1 MDTPTDRRD
10 ATPET
15 PPAES
20 ETPASRSLEES
31 TDDQPAWPAEEEPA
45 RPRSFFKLERGD
57 LLPFCLLIGFS
68 AWLWS
73 RASDSLG
80 SSAAFIGAAIGLVI
94 AYVVRT
100 FC

>member
-1 MDTPTDRRD
+1 METPTDRPD

-20 ETPASRSLEES
+20 DTPASPSLAEP
-31 TDDQPAWPAEEEPA
+31 TDDQPAPSTDEQPAH
-45 RPRSFFKLERGD
+45 PRSFFKLERGD
-57 LLPFCLLIGFS
+57 ILPFCLLIGFS

-73 RASDSLG
+73 HASDALG
-80 SSAAFIGAAIGLVI
+80 NWAAFIGAAFGLVI
-94 AYVVRT
+94 AFVVRT

>member
-1 MDTPTDRRD
+1 M
-10 ATPET
+10 ET
-15 PPAES
+15 PSETSDAPL
-20 ETPASRSLEES
+20 ETPAAEPEAPAPLPMEEQ
-31 TDDQPAWPAEEEPA
+31 TATRAEEQPAL
-45 RPRSFFKLERGD
+45 PRSFFKLERGD
-57 LLPFCLLIGFS
+57 MLPFCLLIGFS

>member
-1 MDTPTDRRD
+1 M
-10 ATPET
+10 ET
-15 PPAES
+15 PSEIPDAPL
-20 ETPASRSLEES
+20 ETPAAEPEAPAS
-31 TDDQPAWPAEEEPA
+31 TPTEKQPATPAAEPPA

-57 LLPFCLLIGFS
+57 LLPFCLLIAFS

-73 RASDSLG
+73 HASDSLG
-80 SSAAFIGAAIGLVI
+80 SSAAFIGAALGLVI

>member
-1 MDTPTDRRD
+1 METPSDISDAPRQTPAAEPEASASSPMEGQP
-10 ATPET
+10 ATP
-15 PPAES
+15 AEQ
-20 ETPASRSLEES
+20 
-31 TDDQPAWPAEEEPA
+31 QPALA
-45 RPRSFFKLERGD
+45 RSFFKLERGD
-57 LLPFCLLIGFS
+57 VLPFCLLIGFS